1 MNENLVYVLAK
12 VQFGRITE
20 SRFKERADAVQE
32 ALRKDYPIVN
42 SNNTFTTIQFDVASA
57 GEKQVQQTT
66 ENIIN
71 ICSSN
76 REWGIRISH
85 SFLILHT
92 KSYSG
97 FENFKRRI
105 EYVLNVLEKEFEL
118 YHSAFVG
125 FRFVNKYPYEGE
137 DDFGTVFRKKE
148 FIQPSL
154 DLDGALKAGSNLSA
168 HYVNDSNNIMINSG
182 VTIAGPKIPG
192 DFADLP
198 NDLGLKAGETHEGV
212 WAHLDIDSFYNEIDV
227 LNDFSVEDIMEK
239 YGALRKLANDA
250 FAQIIYTDQV
260 VLG

>member
-1 MNENLVYVLAK
+1 MNENLIYVLAK

-42 SNNTFTTIQFDVASA
+42 SNNTFTTIQFDVANP
-57 GEKQVQQTT
+57 GDKQVQQST

-92 KSYSG
+92 KSYAG
-97 FENFKRRI
+97 FENFKSRLTSI
-105 EYVLNVLEKEFEL
+105 LSIVEKEFGL

-125 FRFVNKYPYEGE
+125 FRFVNKYPYDGQ
-137 DDFGTVFRKKE
+137 DDFTKVFRKRE

-154 DLDGALKAGSNLSA
+154 ELEGALKAGSNLAA
-168 HYVNDSNNIMINSG
+168 HYVSNTNNILINSG
-182 VTIAGPKIPG
+182 VSIGGPKIPG
-192 DFADLP
+192 EFADLP
-198 NDLGLKAGETHEGV
+198 NDLGLKVGETHEGV
-212 WAHLDIDSFYNEIDV
+212 WAHLDIDSFYSEPDV
-227 LNDFSVEDIMEK
+227 LNDFSVEDIMQK
-239 YGALRKLANDA
+239 YSALRKLANDA
-250 FAQIIYTDQV
+250 FAQIVYANQAE
-260 VLG
+260 LG